1 MQWADRYAAR
11 FGSVPPAVIGQST
24 GGLASSNHEFVV
36 ITHIAPFPHLERIH
50 MKNLAAPVLGALA
63 LVAGTVGGA
72 YAAVPQ
78 HSSGTEST
86 AALRAEVA
94 HNTLEKTHGVYMAC
108 AARGMT
114 CEYGYVTR
122 SKGSTMPLLGTSPV
136 GYGADVL
143 EDAYGLKKAPSE
155 NATVAIIGAA
165 YYDPAVLE
173 SSLASYRS
181 EYGLP
186 ACTIKSGCLTVT
198 GYKSDKLKPPKT
210 DTQKQAAEQIGL
222 ETSLDVEMVS
232 AACPSCKIV
241 EVQTPWG
248 DGYYHPHKPARDELS
263 TLHFGEAVQRAVKD
277 FGASAV
283 SMSYGLRM
291 DSTTAK
297 GKYAKN
303 LDIKG
308 VGIFGSTGDSGY
320 DHYFTDTSAWPEG
333 LTTVAAVGGTVLT
346 KSGNGY
352 TEMAWSGGGS
362 SCTAYLGAAVGQPAS
377 VAKNCKGQRA
387 TSDISAVAHLVAV
400 YDGYAPSSGTP
411 YQWVAVD
418 GTSISSPLMAG
429 MAARAGVPSSMRGP
443 NILYSGKASNFND
456 ITTGSNGTTC
466 GSDGMSTKKMCNA
479 GKGWDGPTGLGSPK
493 GLAAFQG

>member
-1 MQWADRYAAR
+1 MRH
-11 FGSVPPAVIGQST
+11 V
-24 GGLASSNHEFVV
+24 
-36 ITHIAPFPHLERIH
+36 
-50 MKNLAAPVLGALA
+50 AAPVLGALA
-63 LVAGTVGGA
+63 LVATTVGGA

-78 HSSGTEST
+78 HSSGTESV

-94 HNTLEKTHGVYMAC
+94 HNTLEQTHGVYMAC

-114 CEYGYVTR
+114 CQYGYVTK
-122 SKGSTMPLLGTSPV
+122 SKGSTTPLFGSTPV

-143 EDAYGLKKAPSE
+143 EDAYGLDKAPTTK
-155 NATVAIIGAA
+155 ATVAIVGAA
-165 YYDPAVLE
+165 YFDPKVLE

-181 EYGLP
+181 QYKLP

-198 GYKSDKLKPPKT
+198 GYQSDKLRPPKN
-210 DTQKQAAEQIGL
+210 DKEKKAAEGVGL

-241 EVQTPWG
+241 ELQTPWG

-263 TLHFGEAVQRAVKD
+263 DLHFGEAVQRAVKD

-291 DSTTAK
+291 DSKTAK
-297 GKYAKN
+297 GQYAKN

-308 VGIFGSTGDSGY
+308 VGIFASTGDSGY
-320 DHYFTDTSAWPEG
+320 DGYFTDTSAWPEG

-346 KSGNGY
+346 KSGRGY
-352 TEMAWSGGGS
+352 TEAAWSGGGS

-387 TSDISAVAHLVAV
+387 TADISAVAHLVAV
-400 YDGYAPSSGTP
+400 YDGYAPFSGTP

-443 NILYSGKASNFND
+443 NIFYSGKATNFND
-456 ITTGSNGTTC
+456 ITTGSNGSSC
-466 GSDGMSTKKMCNA
+466 GSDGMSTIKMCHA
-479 GKGWDGPTGLGSPK
+479 GKGWDGPTGVGTPK